1 MGYRSHGFFALP
13 TKYVPELERRI
24 KEAEINWMLKDD
36 GEVDWSNFDE
46 REEIPAENG
55 APEMTKFSYN
65 SWKWYSGYD
74 VPMIVERILSE
85 IGQGET
91 YASPEDVDTF
101 KDVTVV
107 YEYRFINYRDK
118 EVMGSA
124 VYHEEEPVA
133 FVRVGEEFG
142 DVDLMTNWYDMYQT
156 TYVSNHPVTEDA
168 PSTTVAL
175 QVTHPNKALV
185 EKYLADYIEMA
196 TKVLNKS
203 MSIND
208 KFVEPDTIQ
217 GPTMTEPRRYNP
229 KTQQYD
235 KKNIWQG
242 EVFFAWTTDIAI
254 YNKNRKD
261 LMEAVEKIEKWIVKD
276 SRTTLFTQGPFEEYT
291 HTNRDGTVDIRK
303 NRLSDLLFGAW
314 SFFEDSEPATYHG
327 NAPNESAE
335 IDYEPVDYWDW
346 DIYPSSDYY
355 SSI

>member
-13 TKYVPELERRI
+13 TKYIPELERRI
-24 KEAEINWMLKDD
+24 KEAEINWMMSD
-36 GEVDWSNFDE
+36 GEVDWSQFDE
-46 REEIPAENG
+46 REDFPAENG
-55 APEMTKFSYN
+55 APEMTKFSFN

-74 VPMIVERILSE
+74 VPMIIEKILGE

-101 KDVTVV
+101 KDVTVE
-107 YEYRFINYRDK
+107 YEYRFINYPNK

-133 FVRVGEEFG
+133 FARVGEEFG
-142 DVDLMTNWYDMYQT
+142 DVELITNWYDLYQT
-156 TYVSNHPVTEDA
+156 TYVSNHPITEDA

-175 QVTHPNKALV
+175 QITHPDKALV
-185 EKYLADYIEMA
+185 ESYLADYIKMA

-203 MSIND
+203 MSLND
-208 KFVEPDTIQ
+208 KFVEPHMT
-217 GPTMTEPRRYNP
+217 GPNFSEPRRYNP
-229 KTQQYD
+229 RTQQYD
-235 KKNIWQG
+235 KKNVWQG

-291 HTNRDGTVDIRK
+291 HTNRDGTVDLRK
-303 NRLSDLLFGAW
+303 NRLSDLVFGAW

-327 NAPNESAE
+327 DVDGSE